1 MSNYELLRSY
11 LIDKHNSLSS
21 CENCRHFGFP
31 CLNCADYTY
40 KYKYGPGYGMN
51 KPDRLYLIYPND
63 NSISEVIV
71 CYSKYEVEEFVI
83 KYPNSKV
90 KELRYNNEKN
100 CFL

>member
-1 MSNYELLRSY
+1 
-11 LIDKHNSLSS
+11 
-21 CENCRHFGFP
+21 
-31 CLNCADYTY
+31 
-40 KYKYGPGYGMN
+40 MN

-90 KELRYNNEKN
+90 KELTYNNEKN